1 MWLEKKEKW
10 NSYCHKSKCSLS
22 VKEYISLMNG
32 DEMDVFWNTDKVL
45 LKEFCIDIASKGFRP
60 KVIINYE
67 REAFVEP
74 ISNIRIT
81 LDYNISASDKFES
94 FLNGNY
100 MRIPILE
107 KEKHVLEVKF
117 DEVLPSYVKA
127 VLQANVLVQRSF
139 SKYYLGRIA
148 VQEHNKY

>member
-1 MWLEKKEKW
+1 ME
-10 NSYCHKSKCSLS
+10 
-22 VKEYISLMNG
+22 
-32 DEMDVFWNTDKVL
+32 VFWNTKEQL
-45 LKEFCIDIASKGFRP
+45 LKEFCVDIVSKRFVP
-60 KVIINYE
+60 KIIVDYE

-81 LDYNISASDKFES
+81 LDYNISASDEIEQ

-100 MRIPILE
+100 IKTPVLK

-117 DEVLPSYVKA
+117 DDVFPSYIKA
-127 VLQANVLVQRSF
+127 VLQSNVLVQQSF

-148 VQEHNKY
+148 VQQMKKYNKIM